1 LSDWR
6 APRPNPVDRLTD
18 PTAGR
23 CPPLEEEEG
32 GPIDAEAL
40 EQATLPRAAKRAADA
55 APADSGRA
63 AAAGGEGGS
72 GGGGEARGGRLRKK
86 RRSRRSK
93 PRYPKGFDPENPQK
107 TPPPDPERW
116 LPKRERSNY
125 RPRKKD
131 KNRIAR
137 GPQGSTSGAARV
149 DDRATTNVKELS
161 EEEKARNRA
170 KAEAEARAEA
180 AAAAASAA
188 SSKRSNKKKGGKG
201 KW

>member
-1 LSDWR
+1 MLARGDVPQR
-6 APRPNPVDRLTD
+6 N
-18 PTAGR
+18 
-23 CPPLEEEEG
+23 
-32 GPIDAEAL
+32 
-40 EQATLPRAAKRAADA
+40 ATVLP
-55 APADSGRA
+55 G
-63 AAAGGEGGS
+63 AGGGV
-72 GGGGEARGGRLRKK
+72 
-86 RRSRRSK
+86 
-93 PRYPKGFDPENPQK
+93 
-107 TPPPDPERW
+107 
-116 LPKRERSNY
+116 
-125 RPRKKD
+125 
-131 KNRIAR
+131 AR